1 MSRIWRQLWRYSG
14 RHRYIMLALPAVLL
28 LHVMLDVSIP
38 YLIGDMMDSG
48 VYAEDAAAIMGQ
60 GLRLALVGAAMMM
73 TGLALSRLIAVWSG
87 GVTENLRNALFARV
101 HQLALADTDTYG
113 TASILTR
120 LSTDMN
126 YIRQGLGM
134 CHSLLRSPLMVT
146 ITVLV
151 TLTAYPQAAWI
162 FLLGAGGLALVGALV
177 VRFTLRHYR
186 RMFHC
191 YDDLNELL
199 EENIAG
205 QKTVKAFA
213 RETEA
218 EALFRQRAASLRRET
233 MLAQGGAMLNEPM
246 LNTVMYACILLIVLV
261 SARSIVAGDM
271 QAGDFFCLIV
281 YATQILYQI
290 AMLTLIMVPI
300 LNAGVAMDR
309 VLGIINFPSSM
320 KDGEE
325 AAGATED
332 ASLSLRNA
340 SLSYHAAG
348 HSAPPEGGKGSFAL
362 QGINLDIRPGE
373 FVGIIGASGAGKT
386 SLVSLL
392 LRLYDATS
400 GQILLG
406 GRDLRSLSLASLRRL
421 MGFVPQRSLLFTGTI
436 ADNLRWGNER
446 ATAEEIVRA
455 AALAGANDFIM
466 ELPQGYETQLSQG
479 GLTLS
484 GGQRQRLCIARAL
497 VKKPKILILDD
508 SLSALD
514 NATEA
519 AVMES
524 LRGLEGTTVLLVSQR
539 ISYVRQADRI
549 LVLDEGRAEGLG
561 THEELLENSRIYREI
576 YETQRRTM
584 A

>member
-1 MSRIWRQLWRYSG
+1 
-14 RHRYIMLALPAVLL
+14 MLALPAVLL
-28 LHVMLDVSIP
+28 LHVALDVYIP

-48 VYAEDAAAIMGQ
+48 VYADDATVVMGQ
-60 GLRLALVGAAMMM
+60 GLRLALVGAAMML
-73 TGLALSRLIAVWSG
+73 TGLALSSLIAVWSG

-101 HQLALADTDTYG
+101 HQLALADTDTCG

-126 YIRQGLGM
+126 YIRKGLGM

-246 LNTVMYACILLIVLV
+246 LNTVMYAGILLIVLV

-271 QAGDFFCLIV
+271 QAGYFFCLIV

-309 VLGIINFPSSM
+309 VLGIINLPSSM

-325 AAGATED
+325 EAGATED

-348 HSAPPEGGKGSFAL
+348 HSAPPEGGEGSFAL

-436 ADNLRWGNER
+436 AYNLRWGNER

-466 ELPQGYETQLSQG
+466 KLPQGYETQLSQG

-539 ISYVRQADRI
+539 ISSVRQADRI

-561 THEELLENSRIYREI
+561 THEELLEKSPLYRKLIEKSRLTEKFSY
-576 YETQRRTM
+576 
-584 A
+584 

>member
-1 MSRIWRQLWRYSG
+1 MSRMWRQLWHYSG

-28 LHVMLDVSIP
+28 LHVALDVYIP
-38 YLIGDMMDSG
+38 YLIGDMMNSE
-48 VYAEDAAAIMGQ
+48 VFTEDAAVILSQ

-101 HQLALADTDTYG
+101 HQLALADTDAYG
-113 TASILTR
+113 TATILTR

-126 YIRQGLGM
+126 YIRKGLGM

-151 TLTAYPQAAWI
+151 TVTVYPQVAWI
-162 FLLGAGGLALVGALV
+162 FLLGAGGLALVGTLV

-186 RMFHC
+186 RMFLC
-191 YDDLNELL
+191 YDGLNELL

-213 RETEA
+213 REAEA
-218 EALFRQRAASLRRET
+218 EAQFRQRAASLRRET
-233 MLAQGGAMLNEPM
+233 MLAQGGARLNEPM
-246 LNTVMYACILLIVLV
+246 LNTVMYACILLIVLIC
-261 SARSIVAGDM
+261 ARSIVAGDM

-281 YATQILYQI
+281 YASQILYQI

-300 LNAGVAMDR
+300 LNAGVAMNR
-309 VLGIINFPSSM
+309 VLDIINLAPSM
-320 KDGEE
+320 AE
-325 AAGATED
+325 GAED
-332 ASLSLRNA
+332 SDILEDYALSLREV
-340 SLSYHAAG
+340 SLSYQAAA
-348 HSAPPEGGKGSFAL
+348 SSTPPGEGSFAL
-362 QGINLDIRPGE
+362 QGINLDIHPGE

-406 GRDLRSLSLASLRRL
+406 GRDLRSFSLASLRRL
-421 MGFVPQRSLLFTGTI
+421 IGFVPQRSLLFTGTI
-436 ADNLRWGNER
+436 ADNLRWGNEH
-446 ATAEEIVRA
+446 ATPEEIVKA

-466 ELPQGYETQLSQG
+466 QLPQGYETQLSQG

-497 VKKPKILILDD
+497 IKKPKILILDD

-519 AVMES
+519 AVMQS

-539 ISYVRQADRI
+539 ISSVRQADRI